1 MKIEKL
7 ATNKIRVT
15 VTPLELND
23 LDIDPKELSPDLP
36 QLRNFIASLIE
47 QACDYAD
54 EQLIHS
60 NILVE
65 ARPQGEDFVFVI
77 TRLRADDE
85 SAQKESA
92 KLSKKQK
99 LANGSYKAKI
109 APENKCSYFAFNSLT
124 CFCEMLRNTGCES
137 FCGTKLFKS
146 QNEFYLRIDRSH
158 IDFKRLCMI
167 ASEYARPLQNSD
179 AADEYINEH
188 AIHFADSK
196 DFFNISRCY

>member
-7 ATNKIRVT
+7 ALNKIRVT
-15 VTPLELND
+15 VSPLELND

-77 TRLRADDE
+77 TRLGIDE
-85 SAQKESA
+85 GSVQKESA
-92 KLSKKQK
+92 KLSKKQR
-99 LANGSYKAKI
+99 LASGSYKAKI
-109 APENKCSYFAFNSLT
+109 APENKCAYFSFNSLV
-124 CFCEMLRNTGCES
+124 CFCEMLRCAGYES
-137 FCGTKLFKS
+137 FYGTNLYRA
-146 QNEFYLRIDRSH
+146 QNEFYLKINRNH

-167 ASEYARPLQNSD
+167 ASEYARALQNSD
-179 AADEYINEH
+179 AVDEYINEH
-188 AIHFADSK
+188 ATHFADSK
-196 DFFNISRCY
+196 DFLAMSRCY